1 MRTNIVL
8 NDELIEK
15 GMRYTGIKTRRELV
29 EYALSELIKRKERK
43 EILSLKGRLHWE
55 GDLTQMR
62 RDRFGD
68 PR

>member
-15 GMRYTGIKTRRELV
+15 GMRCTGIKTKRELV

-43 EILSLKGRLHWE
+43 ETLRLKGKLQWE
-55 GDLTQMR
+55 GDMAELR
-62 RDRFGD
+62 GDRFGNT
-68 PR
+68 R

>member
-15 GMRYTGIKTRRELV
+15 GMRCTGIKTKRELV

-43 EILSLKGRLHWE
+43 EIPRLKGKLQWE
-55 GDLTQMR
+55 GDLAELR
-62 RDRFGD
+62 GDRFGNT
-68 PR
+68 R